1 MRSWSQIATRNWRT
15 RPGRT
20 GLAVLSVTLGVA
32 VVVWVTCCYESV
44 RRGVTDVVLQWI
56 GRSHVVIEPSAG
68 VWGLFDESVADLVRD
83 IPGVEHVTTRTREYV
98 EVAPAKPD
106 DKTKPSKSY
115 VEVEVT
121 GVDPKQ
127 EPLFRTH
134 RMLEGHFIKPGE
146 DHTIVIERLLAEEF
160 KLKLGDTLLMRDN
173 DAPKVAE
180 PFRIVGIIDR
190 RRASMNQAMMTWTS
204 VAAVQRIVKIP
215 RKIKGVD
222 IIIAHP
228 TIANIQR
235 VAAEARKR
243 IDARAERLK
252 AEGKKVAEIEINTTE
267 AQHKKLDAAKGLLQ
281 FIMLLLACVVL
292 LTSFFIILATMSMGV
307 SERVAELGLLRCVGV
322 TRWQLTGFVLIQTLP
337 LGIAGTLL
345 GVPIGLA
352 FQWLTLQTVP
362 EYLGRFAISDWGM
375 ALAIVGG
382 LVTTLLGAA
391 VPAISAFEVSPIE
404 ASRATTGRSVRK
416 WIWIVGA
423 VGLAALVAHEIVNR
437 SMPERGAGGF
447 DAGAIASVILLYFGA
462 ALLVPLA
469 VTIAGRVATIVAATL
484 LGLRSQLL
492 GDEIV
497 RAPFRAGAISAALM
511 VGLSMIVGL
520 VVWGKS
526 VKQGWQFPKEF
537 PDALLYSYES
547 VPLAKASALRNTP
560 GVKKGEFTVTDD
572 FSFSLRKPRDSLLM
586 NLFSGPDALA
596 RCLAINPDE
605 GFRFVKLAFLEGSE
619 REAQRL
625 LNEGGHILVTREFSK
640 AHNKHLGDRLTI
652 WVDIPPR
659 VAREFIKTS
668 GKAAHVSKVGD
679 TWYRRVTFKIA
690 GVIASPGLDIAISF
704 FNAGTYFQSYAVGA
718 IMCTLDDAHKF
729 FGREQGKLIL
739 FNFDLPKH
747 KTTRVESDT
756 SQTLHGVRAKMAT
769 KDGHKSFAL
778 GGGPIP
784 GDGPEEKVVN
794 AMLEKLDWPIKAF
807 VTARELKQR
816 IDENINR
823 VTLLLSAIPFAG
835 LLIAALGLGNLMAA
849 NVASRS
855 RHLAVLRAIGV
866 TRSQVLRMII
876 GEALVLALIGS
887 ALGLGLGFVLG
898 RTSNRMTEMLSG
910 FAPEFSIPWGLVAYG
925 ALAATSLCIL
935 AAIIPALRAS
945 RANVVGA
952 LADL

>member
-44 RRGVTDVVLQWI
+44 RRGITDVVLQWI
-56 GRSHVVIEPSAG
+56 GRSHVVVEPAAG
-68 VWGLFDESVADLVRD
+68 VWGLFGEDVSDLVRD
-83 IPGVEHVTTRTREYV
+83 IPGIEHITTRTREYV
-98 EVAPAKPD
+98 EVAPARSSDGNKPRG
-106 DKTKPSKSY
+106 PY
-115 VEVEVT
+115 VEIEVT
-121 GVDPKQ
+121 GVDPAQ

-134 RMLEGHFIKPGE
+134 HMLDGRFIEPG
-146 DHTIVIERLLAEEF
+146 DKNTIVVERLLAKEL

-180 PFRIVGIIDR
+180 PFKVVGIIDR

-204 VAAVQRIVKIP
+204 VGNVQRIVKILG
-215 RKIKGVD
+215 KIKGVD
-222 IIIAHP
+222 IIVGNP
-228 TIANIQR
+228 TIANIQKIA
-235 VAAEARKR
+235 VEVRKR
-243 IDARAERLK
+243 LDARGERRKADGKEAEN
-252 AEGKKVAEIEINTTE
+252 IEINTTE

-322 TRWQLTGFVLIQTLP
+322 TRGQLTGFVLMQTLP
-337 LGIAGTLL
+337 LGVVGTLL
-345 GVPIGLA
+345 GVPIGLG
-352 FQWLTLQTVP
+352 FQWLTLRAVP
-362 EYLGRFAISDWGM
+362 DYLGTFAISDWGM
-375 ALAIVGG
+375 TLAIFGG
-382 LVTTLLGAA
+382 LGTTLLGAA

-404 ASRATTGRSVRK
+404 ASRATTGRSGRK
-416 WIWIVGA
+416 WIWIVGG
-423 VGLAALVAHEIVNR
+423 VGLAALAAHELVNR
-437 SMPERGAGGF
+437 SMPARGEGGF
-447 DAGAIASVILLYFGA
+447 DASAIASVLLLYFGA
-462 ALLVPLA
+462 ALLVPLV
-469 VTIAGRVATIVAATL
+469 VTIAGRLATIVAATL

-520 VVWGKS
+520 VVWGQS

-537 PDALLYSYES
+537 PDALLYSYEP
-547 VPLAKASALRNTP
+547 VPLDRISALRDTP
-560 GVKKGEFTVTDD
+560 GVKQNEFTVTDD
-572 FSFSLRKPRDSLLM
+572 FSFTMRRPRDSLLM
-586 NLFSGPDALA
+586 NLFSGADALS
-596 RCLAINPDE
+596 RCLAIDPEE
-605 GFRFVKLAFLEGSE
+605 GFRIVKLTFIEGDE
-619 REAQRL
+619 REARRL
-625 LNEGGHILVTREFSK
+625 LNDGGHILVSREFAK
-640 AHNKHLGDRLTI
+640 ANDRHLGDKLTI
-652 WVDIPPR
+652 WVEISRRFASEVMGVSGEKSR
-659 VAREFIKTS
+659 VL
-668 GKAAHVSKVGD
+668 KVGD
-679 TWYRRVTFKIA
+679 TYYRRATFRVA

-718 IMCTLDDAHKF
+718 IMCTLDDAQKL
-729 FGREQGKLIL
+729 FGRHSGKLML

-747 KTTRVESDT
+747 EASRVASDT
-756 SQTLHGVRAKMAT
+756 SQTLHGVKART
-769 KDGHKSFAL
+769 SEDGRKTFAL

-784 GDGPEEKVVN
+784 GNGPEEKVVN
-794 AMLEKLDWPIKAF
+794 AMLEKLGWPIKAF
-807 VTARELKQR
+807 VTARELKQK
-816 IDENINR
+816 IDDNINR
-823 VTLLLSAIPFAG
+823 VTLLLSVIPFAG

-898 RTSNRMTEMLSG
+898 RTSNRMTEILSG
-910 FAPEFSIPWGLVAYG
+910 FAPAFSIPWTLVAYG
-925 ALAATSLCIL
+925 AIAATSLCIL
-935 AAIIPALRAS
+935 AAIVPAMRAS

-952 LADL
+952 LSDL